1 MNFDDL
7 LPDVL
12 PSVNGCPRFTA
23 EDHIR
28 RAAREFCRR
37 THVWQS
43 DLAPF
48 NTVANTVNYA
58 LALPAGSSVV
68 RLFRV
73 DVGDCHGIA
82 LLDEAE
88 AKAQVASG
96 SQCAFA
102 WLSGNALCIN
112 PAPISV
118 QAVQVQVSLKPS
130 TTAVSWPDDLD
141 ENHREALIYGALAT
155 LFEMPKV
162 DWSDDSKADR
172 NNARF
177 NAKVNAA
184 ARNRTK
190 GRATQGRRSHSFF

>member
-1 MNFDDL
+1 MNFEDL
-7 LPDVL
+7 LPEVL
-12 PSVNGCPRFTA
+12 PSVNGCPSFTA
-23 EDHIR
+23 ADHIR
-28 RAAREFCRR
+28 RAAREFCRK

-48 NTVANTVNYA
+48 NTAIDTTTYA
-58 LALPAGSSVV
+58 LAVPAGSSVV

-73 DVGDCHGIA
+73 DIGDQYGVD
-82 LLDEAE
+82 LLDEAS

-96 SQCAFA
+96 SQSTFA
-102 WLSGNALCIN
+102 WLSGASLRIN
-112 PAPISV
+112 PAPMSV
-118 QAVQVQVSLKPS
+118 MAMQVQVSLKPS
-130 TTAVSWPDDLD
+130 ATAEAWPDDLG

-155 LFEMPKV
+155 LFEMPKT
-162 DWSDDSKADR
+162 DWSDDGKADR

-190 GRATQGRRSHSFF
+190 GRATQGRRTTTFF